1 MVAYPAGDYH
11 RRLKNAAGDLN
22 SSPVVS
28 LGSFASDI
36 KKNFRGR
43 QRRRKSNRQQLN
55 YITGGRPPPFMSI
68 ASGIA
73 GDMSLSIRT

>member
-1 MVAYPAGDYH
+1 MVAYPAGNYC
-11 RRLKNAAGDLN
+11 RWLKNAAGDLD

-43 QRRRKSNRQQLN
+43 QRRRKSNCQRLN
-55 YITGGRPPPFMSI
+55 YIASGRSPPFMSI
-68 ASGIA
+68 ASGIT
-73 GDMSLSIRT
+73 GDMSLSIQT